1 MDLAEKLSELAQAL
15 SQASAAVGV
24 LEAIEEVLDEYKD
37 GELTLKEAMEE
48 IQGLVEFQAVRA
60 LSEMAP
66 EELMALAE
74 EEEEDEGGLRS

>member
-1 MDLAEKLSELAQAL
+1 
-15 SQASAAVGV
+15 
-24 LEAIEEVLDEYKD
+24 
-37 GELTLKEAMEE
+37 ME
-48 IQGLVEFQAVRA
+48 EFQAVRA